1 MKNIDKNL
9 KYLASLLL
17 LMIMGSTV
25 TFAQQQQITEEL
37 LRDNRERD
45 DINYDEIFDRDTEN
59 QDIFSL
65 LRGDEN
71 FSKFLELVDQ
81 SGLTQSMRQ
90 AEDFTLFVPTNDAF
104 KELTVRQ
111 YEALTKPENR
121 DMLNRVIK
129 AHIFPSKVGL
139 SQFTGRQT
147 MSTSDG
153 VEIPIETVGGNAAAV
168 GGTGANRIVVGGARI
183 MKPDVEASNGM
194 IHVVDRVIIP
204 GQTELATGFG
214 RTR

>member
-9 KYLASLLL
+9 KYLASLLM

-25 TFAQQQQITEEL
+25 AFAQQQQIQEEL
-37 LRDNRERD
+37 LRDNRDRD
-45 DINYDEIFDRDTEN
+45 DINYEEILDRDTEN

-71 FSKFLELVDQ
+71 FSKFLELVEK
-81 SGLTQSMRQ
+81 SGLTPSMKQ
-90 AEDFTLFVPTNDAF
+90 AEDFTIFAPTNDAF

-129 AHIFPSKVGL
+129 AHIFPSKVGMVN
-139 SQFTGRQT
+139 FTGRQT
-147 MSTSDG
+147 METSDG
-153 VEIPIETVGGNAAAV
+153 VEIPIETAGDTPAIAA
-168 GGTGANRIVVGGARI
+168 GSRIIVGGARI
-183 MKPDVEASNGM
+183 MKSDIEASNGM

-204 GQTELATGFG
+204 GRTSPSAGFG
-214 RTR
+214 QTR

>member
-9 KYLASLLL
+9 KYLASLLMI
-17 LMIMGSTV
+17 MIMGSTV

-45 DINYDEIFDRDTEN
+45 DINYDEILDRDTEN

-71 FSKFLELVDQ
+71 FSKFLELVEQ

-90 AEDFTLFVPTNDAF
+90 AEDFTVFVPTNEAF

-129 AHIFPSKVGL
+129 AHIFPSKVGM

-147 MSTSDG
+147 M
-153 VEIPIETVGGNAAAV
+153 EMLP
-168 GGTGANRIVVGGARI
+168 R
-183 MKPDVEASNGM
+183 
-194 IHVVDRVIIP
+194 
-204 GQTELATGFG
+204 
-214 RTR
+214 

>member
-9 KYLASLLL
+9 KYLASLFL
-17 LMIMGSTV
+17 LMVMGSTV
-25 TFAQQQQITEEL
+25 SFAQQQQIQEEL
-37 LRDNRERD
+37 LRDNRDRD
-45 DINYDEIFDRDTEN
+45 DINYDEMLDSDTEN

-71 FSKFLELVDQ
+71 FSKFLELVEQ
-81 SGLTQSMRQ
+81 SGLTPSMRQ
-90 AEDFTLFVPTNDAF
+90 AEDFTIFAPTNDAF

-129 AHIFPSKVGL
+129 AHIFPSKVGMVN
-139 SQFTGRQT
+139 FTGRQT
-147 MSTSDG
+147 METTDG
-153 VEIPIETVGGNAAAV
+153 VEIPIETAGDTPAIAGG
-168 GGTGANRIVVGGARI
+168 GRIVVGGAQI
-183 MKPDVEASNGM
+183 MKSDIEASNGI

-204 GQTELATGFG
+204 GQTTMTATGFG
-214 RTR
+214 HTR